1 MPLTDAK
8 SRTLERTL
16 GRDAIH
22 DQWDREYRS
31 PHSAAFFNDVLDR
44 VDRFLPRDPGV
55 PILDAG
61 CGSGQ
66 NTIHLAR
73 RGHAVHAVD
82 FAEPV
87 LEAARRNVAE
97 AGFSDRV
104 RFGREDLLGLS
115 FPDGTFQA
123 VLCWGV
129 LMHIADVE
137 AALSELAR
145 VVEPG
150 GVLILSEINL
160 GSLQRRAFAGLTRL
174 FRRPRA
180 PETRAPAGMEC
191 WFETPAGPL
200 LRRHT
205 DMGWLIPAVE
215 SRGFLLRQRL
225 PGQFTELYLKLGSPT
240 ARAWVH
246 RLNRFWFRVVRD
258 PRLAFGNVLVFE
270 KATGSGA

>member
-1 MPLTDAK
+1 MTDAK

-16 GRDAIH
+16 GRDAVH

-44 VDRFLPRDPGV
+44 IGRFLPRDPGL

-66 NTIHLAR
+66 NAIHLAR

-97 AGFSDRV
+97 AGLAGRV
-104 RFGREDLLGLS
+104 RFGREDLLSLS
-115 FPDGTFQA
+115 FPDGAFPA

-129 LMHIADVE
+129 LMHIAEVE

-145 VVEPG
+145 VVAPG

-160 GSLQRRAFAGLTRL
+160 GSLQRRAFVGLTRL

-180 PETRAPAGMEC
+180 PEVRTPAGMEC
-191 WFETPAGPL
+191 WFETPAGTL

-215 SRGFLLRQRL
+215 SRGFRLRRRL
-225 PGQFTELYLKLGSPT
+225 PGQFTELYLKLGSPA

-246 RLNRFWFRVVRD
+246 GLNRFWFRVVRD